1 MNRINELSMQ
11 QLLKEWRKF
20 TNISERVTYPGFYPE
35 DFSEFM
41 KLMEKYKDYVWVFI
55 DTETT
60 GLDSQL
66 AHVQATQ
73 VAAIAYNADGFL
85 TQPQEVQGGLFN
97 MKLQLEQD
105 TIDFME
111 QEPDEYDPAGRKKTI
126 AQLLD
131 MTQYHDGDIPYSTMD
146 EVCNELTEYL
156 NRMKSASAVNRI
168 IIVAH
173 NAPYDIKILNEL
185 YTRGGIEEPVN
196 YIIDSIAVI
205 DNYFKAVLHHISK
218 DPGAGDE
225 EDARLIQSITLMS
238 SRGRPYLS
246 SKLGVLANAFEI
258 KSENW
263 HEATADVAMTMD
275 VLYQSIQYMIRK
287 GYPSFPDARPK
298 YPYKVRR

>member
-185 YTRGGIEEPVN
+185 YTRGGIEEP
-196 YIIDSIAVI
+196 
-205 DNYFKAVLHHISK
+205 
-218 DPGAGDE
+218 GAGDE